1 MTLIASENF
10 TDSVQKYFTAFNKY
24 NRSSEM
30 KFAVVLFFALYVLSA
45 FAQSTVNITGNVT
58 NSETRLPLINANVFV
73 ERSKIGSVTD
83 SSGRYNLHLS
93 PGSYVLKFSY
103 VGFEPKRII
112 LKISSSDKI
121 FRLDA
126 ALDPM
131 VIEQKQVDIIG
142 ERYPSSTLIR
152 RVKGENIKKMPTVFD
167 DVLRSVKILPGVVS
181 NDELSSGYN
190 VRGGNYD
197 QNLIYLNGFE
207 IHRPFLIKEGL
218 EENQSLLNQDMVNDL
233 QFFAG
238 AFPANFG
245 DKISSALNVNY
256 SAPEEYGFKISAKV
270 DLLKINNTVSYR
282 RGNLGLITGL
292 RFAYPSLL
300 GDVLQRKGD
309 YKPEFKDLQ
318 AFGTYKLTDNSEI
331 ELLAVLA
338 KNNFSLSPSKWTG
351 HFQLRRFDVREVS
364 IDLEGNRDYSFL
376 TGLLGLTFNY
386 KLSTNSKVNFS
397 AMLYDNNETEKNNI
411 SEEIYF
417 VGQPGQYNSS
427 PPKFLKSRYNFADNE
442 LHLTT
447 YELKSVLNYFS
458 GIHSFEIGI
467 DGRFSMMT
475 NQVNEAI
482 TESGPDSTLELP
494 YKKNYYQN
502 VTFSS
507 ISFYALDQI
516 VFNEKFQANIGIRA
530 NHSFYNSELVISPR
544 AAVFY
549 IPSVQH
555 TINLSFGYY
564 LQPPF
569 AYELKNNLVEESEK
583 LKSQKAFHYVIGWEY
598 RSDINSKYQFELF
611 YKKMNDLIPYN
622 IEKMQVQYIGSNDME
637 GYAAG
642 FDFQYEGE
650 IIKGMKSW
658 IGYSFLDARERF
670 KESGEPYRR
679 SLIDQ
684 RHTVKVFLQ
693 DRMRKL
699 PNFQSHVRF
708 LFGSGLVYHPKEYR
722 TDKESGMTYLAY
734 NMNKVLVFPFY
745 FRIDMGLSFDFKI
758 GSTSNVVIIAEVLNV
773 FDKNNIADFNWY
785 KLYPLTYYPTKVP
798 QIFSK
803 RFFNLAVSLTM

>member
-1 MTLIASENF
+1 
-10 TDSVQKYFTAFNKY
+10 
-24 NRSSEM
+24 M
-30 KFAVVLFFALYVLSA
+30 KFAVVLFFTLYVLSA
-45 FAQSTVNITGNVT
+45 SAQSTVNITGTIT
-58 NSETRLPLINANVFV
+58 NSETRIPLINANVFV
-73 ERSKIGSVTD
+73 ERSTIGSVTD
-83 SSGRYNLHLS
+83 SSGRYNLRLS

-112 LKISSSDKI
+112 LKISTNDKS

-152 RVKGENIKKMPTVFD
+152 RVEGENIKKMPTVFD

-218 EENQSLLNQDMVNDL
+218 EENQSLLNQNMVNDL
-233 QFFAG
+233 QFFSG

-245 DKISSALNVNY
+245 DKISSALDVKY
-256 SAPEEYGFKISAKV
+256 ATPDETGFNICAKV
-270 DLLKINNTVSYR
+270 DLLKLNNTLSYR
-282 RGNLGLITGL
+282 SGDLGLIIGL
-292 RFAYPSLL
+292 RYAYPSLL

-309 YKPEFKDLQ
+309 YKPVFKDIQL
-318 AFGTYKLTDNSEI
+318 FGTYKLSDNSGI
-331 ELLAVLA
+331 ELLAIWA
-338 KNNFSLSPSKWTG
+338 GNRFGLSPSKWTG
-351 HFQLRRFDVREVS
+351 HFQLGRFDVREVS
-364 IDLEGNRDYSFL
+364 IDLSGNRDYSFI

-386 KLSTNSKVNFS
+386 KLSTNSKVNIS

-417 VGQPGQYNSS
+417 VGQPVQYNSS

-447 YELKSVLNYFS
+447 YELKSVLNYFT

-467 DGRFSMMT
+467 GGRFSKMT
-475 NQVNEAI
+475 NSVNEKI
-482 TESGPDSTLELP
+482 IESGPDSTLELP
-494 YKKNYYQN
+494 YKKNLYQN
-502 VTFSS
+502 IGFNS
-507 ISFYALDQI
+507 ISIYALDQI
-516 VFNEKFQANIGIRA
+516 VFNEELQANIGIRA
-530 NHSFYNSELVISPR
+530 SHSFYNNEIVFSPR
-544 AAVFY
+544 AVIFY
-549 IPSVQH
+549 IPSVRH
-555 TINLSFGYY
+555 TFNVSFGYY

-569 AYELKNNLVEESEK
+569 AYELKNNLVDKREK
-583 LKSQKAFHYVIGWEY
+583 LISQKALHYILGWEY
-598 RSDINSKYQFELF
+598 RSNINSKYQFEIF
-611 YKKMNDLIPYN
+611 YKKMDDLIPYN
-622 IEKMQVQYIGSNDME
+622 IEKMQIQYLGNNKME

-658 IGYSFLDARERF
+658 VGYSFLDARERF
-670 KESGEPYRR
+670 KDSGEPYRR

-684 RHTVKVFLQ
+684 RHTVKVFFQ

-708 LFGSGLVYHPKEYR
+708 LFGSGSVYHPKEYG
-722 TDKESGMTYLAY
+722 TDEESGMTYLGY

-745 FRIDMGLSFDFKI
+745 FRVDMGLSFDFKI
-758 GSTSNVVIIAEVLNV
+758 GNNSNVVIIAEVLNV

-798 QIFSK
+798 QLFSK
-803 RFFNLAVSLTM
+803 RFFNLAVSLTL